1 MIKPKSLK
9 STDESDNYRTAV
21 FAINIL
27 KLFGIKGS
35 HGTLSLGGESKEKS
49 KLFIYAISCLNQMT
63 CVLNKN
69 IRARIGFKLTPNPL
83 LR

>member
-1 MIKPKSLK
+1 MNEYSNFQYPLAIQLPLDFIAITGGMIKPKSLK

-49 KLFIYAISCLNQMT
+49 KLFIYA
-63 CVLNKN
+63 
-69 IRARIGFKLTPNPL
+69 
-83 LR
+83 